1 VIAEQEKDRRVYDS
15 MIRKIRNGSETEK
28 NAFVRLISSGEDPEN
43 NPERLDQIVQ
53 MMDSGS
59 SGNPHES
66 PVASPPSLEDKVAI
80 PPECTWK
87 AKDNPSR
94 YYGRT
99 LNRLLQ
105 SDEDVRFVP
114 TPTDQV
120 PEWTTVTTDQ
130 NLTQHLLNL
139 YFTWSHPFHLL
150 FSEGVFCYG
159 LKSKK
164 LKYCT
169 PLLMNAILAIGCC
182 YSDRPEAR
190 KDPYDPDSVGDHFFA
205 EAEQL
210 LTEVKNQRS
219 LTVVQALGLM
229 SLREM
234 MLNREDNGQ
243 KYVAQ
248 MMDMAIRLGL
258 HISQDNNSHLG
269 LTEIEAR
276 RITFWG
282 CFALENTLAICTRG
296 FPTSPKREVR
306 LDKPKLDHKLE
317 KTLWRPY
324 GILQH
329 DSGSLYLVQPSM
341 KYNILIQ
348 CSLLSEIVE
357 DILHIPYMPTARTN
371 YQLAYQGY
379 EKLQKWF
386 LNLSFELKIHTQGS
400 PLPQIITLQ

>member
-1 VIAEQEKDRRVYDS
+1 

-28 NAFVRLISSGEDPEN
+28 KAIVRLISDGEDPEN

-66 PVASPPSLEDKVAI
+66 TVTSPQSLEDKVAI
-80 PPECTWK
+80 LPECTWK
-87 AKDNPSR
+87 AQDNQSR

-99 LNRLLQ
+99 LNRLLR
-105 SDEDVRFVP
+105 SDEDVRFLP

-130 NLTQHLLNL
+130 NLIQHLLNL
-139 YFTWSHPFHLL
+139 YFTWSHPFYLL
-150 FSEGVFCYG
+150 FPEEVFSHG
-159 LKSKK
+159 FESKK

-169 PLLMNAILAIGCC
+169 PLLMNAILAIGCY

-190 KDPYDPDSVGDHFFA
+190 KEPYDPDSVGDHFFA

-229 SLREM
+229 SLRET

-243 KYVAQ
+243 KYAAQ
-248 MMDMAIRLGL
+248 MMDMALRLGL
-258 HISQDNNSHLG
+258 HISQDRSSHLS
-269 LTEIEAR
+269 LNEIEAR

-296 FPTSPKREVR
+296 FPTSPKTEIR
-306 LDKPKLDHKLE
+306 LDKPKLEHKLE
-317 KTLWRPY
+317 ETLWRPH
-324 GILQH
+324 GTLQH
-329 DSGSLYLVQPSM
+329 GASSLYLVQPSM
-341 KYNILIQ
+341 KYNILTQ
-348 CSLLSEIVE
+348 CILLSEIVE
-357 DILHIPYMPTARTN
+357 DILHIPYMPTARSN
-371 YQLAYQGY
+371 CQLAYQSY

-386 LNLSFELKIHTQGS
+386 LNLPFELKIHTQGS
-400 PLPQIITLQ
+400 PLPQIVTLQ